1 MNNICIIDKS
11 LSNEECDLLINEF
24 SPKLQESLK
33 APWNY
38 SFYDTPLDNKI
49 LQKLA
54 YNIIEIYKKKYPEV
68 NYTHEKWSMKK
79 FRFKVFE
86 PGDYY
91 DILHSEQSSKNARI
105 LSILIYLSDHNC
117 GTEFYD
123 GTMVKSVKG
132 RSLIFPA
139 FWTHA
144 HKGQPCPD
152 KKRRFILSAYA
163 TLDGEI

>member
-11 LSNEECDLLINEF
+11 LSNEECDLLIDEF
-24 SPKLQESLK
+24 LPKLEGSVR
-33 APWNY
+33 AFWNY
-38 SFYDTPLDNKI
+38 SFYDVSFDNKI
-49 LQKLA
+49 LNKLTS
-54 YNIIEIYKKKYPEV
+54 NIIEIYKNKYPEV
-68 NYTHEKWSMKK
+68 NYTHEKWSTQNFK
-79 FRFKVFE
+79 FKVFE
-86 PGDYY
+86 PGNYY
-91 DILHSEQSSKNARI
+91 DSLHSEQSSENARI
-105 LSILIYLSDHNC
+105 LSILVYLSDHNC
-117 GTEFYD
+117 GTEFHD
-123 GTMVKSVKG
+123 GTMIKSVKG

>member
-1 MNNICIIDKS
+1 MNNICVIDES
-11 LSNEECDLLINEF
+11 LSNKESDLLIKKFLPEV
-24 SPKLQESLK
+24 KQSLK
-33 APWNY
+33 NPHNY
-38 SFYDTPLDNKI
+38 SFYDIPLNNKI
-49 LQKLA
+49 LQKLSF
-54 YNIIEIYKKKYPEV
+54 NIIETYKNKYPEV
-68 NYTHEKWSMKK
+68 NYTHEKWSIKQ

-91 DILHSEQSSKNARI
+91 NVLHSEQNSTNARI
-105 LSILIYLSDHNC
+105 LSILVYLSNHNC

-152 KKRRFILSAYA
+152 KKRRFILSAYV
-163 TLDGEI
+163 TLDG